1 MFTGLIEEIGT
12 VRSAN
17 RSGGNLVLEIEA
29 LKLTLQ
35 IAVGDSVNIQGA
47 CQTVVAYENDRFTVN
62 TISESLSKTNLG
74 RLTAGQKVNLEL
86 AMRPDS
92 RLGGH
97 IVSGHIDCLGQVKSI
112 RQIEGSWEVDVAYPG
127 EFSHLVVNKGS
138 VAVNGVSLT
147 VTHASQGLLGVS
159 LIPHS
164 WEMTTFKYL
173 SEGDPVNL
181 EFDLI
186 GKYVQKMI
194 DPYISKQDK
203 VTLEKFRQAGF

>member
-1 MFTGLIEEIGT
+1 MFTGLIEELGT

-17 RSGGNLVLEIEA
+17 SVGGNLVLEIEA
-29 LKLTLQ
+29 SILAPQ
-35 IAVGDSVNIQGA
+35 MSVGDSVNIQGA
-47 CQTVVAYENDRFTVN
+47 CQTVVAHESDWFRVN
-62 TISESLSKTNLG
+62 TIAESLSRTNLG
-74 RLTAGQKVNLEL
+74 QLIAGQIVNLEL
-86 AMRPDS
+86 AMKPDN

-112 RQIEGSWEVDVAYPG
+112 RRIEGSWEIAVTFPDKY
-127 EFSHLVVNKGS
+127 SHLVVNKGS
-138 VAVNGVSLT
+138 IAINGVSLT

-173 SEGDPVNL
+173 SEGNQVNL